1 MDYVDSGVT
10 GTYGAG
16 QRVRERR
23 TFEHARTRPTHPSR
37 HGHAHTVDG
46 GCARDH
52 PPLHPRPCDANAND
66 RDPRSR
72 RPPHVRQPSRSPSK
86 GRSQRHPKPILG
98 RHLASARATEEQPAH
113 GTEYGPP
120 WVEMERPSQPN
131 VAQVDGSRIAY
142 SGAAAAPQGERGPR
156 GSPVVR
162 TREPRHLRLPNAPST
177 LNDGEKQWQQP
188 CPDSKAG
195 SPATHSQRGGHP
207 RPPLHPHGRPETA
220 RAQSCPPTHMLP
232 RDTREAV
239 LGVVPA
245 RPYSVP
251 VQRLGVAT
259 RRWLG
264 SSTALCAKP
273 ST

>member
-1 MDYVDSGVT
+1 M
-10 GTYGAG
+10 
-16 QRVRERR
+16 
-23 TFEHARTRPTHPSR
+23 
-37 HGHAHTVDG
+37 
-46 GCARDH
+46 
-52 PPLHPRPCDANAND
+52 PPQT
-66 RDPRSR
+66 DPRAPPCERSCNR
-72 RPPHVRQPSRSPSK
+72 RAACP
-86 GRSQRHPKPILG
+86 RHRVWATLG
-98 RHLASARATEEQPAH
+98 RDGAPIPTQRGTGGWLA
-113 GTEYGPP
+113 
-120 WVEMERPSQPN
+120 
-131 VAQVDGSRIAY
+131 DAY

-177 LNDGEKQWQQP
+177 LNDGEKQRQQP

-195 SPATHSQRGGHP
+195 SPATHSRRGEHP

-232 RDTREAV
+232 RGTREAV
-239 LGVVPA
+239 LVVVPA

-264 SSTALCAKP
+264 SSTALRAKP

>member
-1 MDYVDSGVT
+1 MDFVDSGVT
-10 GTYGAG
+10 DTYGAG

-37 HGHAHTVDG
+37 HGHAHTVNG

-86 GRSQRHPKPILG
+86 GRSQCHPKPILG

-177 LNDGEKQWQQP
+177 LNDGEKQRQQP
-188 CPDSKAG
+188 CPDSMAG
-195 SPATHSQRGGHP
+195 SPATHSRRGEHP

-220 RAQSCPPTHMLP
+220 RAQSCPPTHM
-232 RDTREAV
+232 
-239 LGVVPA
+239 
-245 RPYSVP
+245 RPSAD
-251 VQRLGVAT
+251 R
-259 RRWLG
+259 
-264 SSTALCAKP
+264 
-273 ST
+273 

>member
-1 MDYVDSGVT
+1 MDFVDSGVT

-37 HGHAHTVDG
+37 HGHAHTVNG

-86 GRSQRHPKPILG
+86 GRSQCHPKPILG

-131 VAQVDGSRIAY
+131 VAQVDGSRM
-142 SGAAAAPQGERGPR
+142 
-156 GSPVVR
+156 R
-162 TREPRHLRLPNAPST
+162 TRVRQLHRKENAVHEVAPSCAPASRATCACRTRPRHST
-177 LNDGEKQWQQP
+177 
-188 CPDSKAG
+188 
-195 SPATHSQRGGHP
+195 
-207 RPPLHPHGRPETA
+207 TA
-220 RAQSCPPTHMLP
+220 RSNGSNHAPTAWPGRQPPTHDGVSTRAPPFTRMDGQRPPEHSRVP
-232 RDTREAV
+232 RPTCYREARV
-239 LGVVPA
+239 
-245 RPYSVP
+245 
-251 VQRLGVAT
+251 RLFWWWCQPGPT
-259 RRWLG
+259 RYRYN
-264 SSTALCAKP
+264 A
-273 ST
+273 